1 MLRKN
6 KRYFPTR
13 LALLVCV
20 LLIAST
26 VYALLFF
33 ILERHI
39 FAVKALVFVLKII
52 FALSI
57 MSSEIYAEAKCSWV
71 FFTLLLPHVAIPAYI
86 IFCRGQLTK
95 KEKRILDSI
104 PKRKPKT
111 EPFYRKMCLK
121 CDDNFTFLRE
131 MSNFSDADLYINTSA
146 KYIPDAEKMIEM
158 LTLDIMKAKKFI
170 FLEFYTIAAGEVFGN
185 ICELLIEKA
194 KSGVEVKIIYD
205 EIGSLMRLP
214 EEFPAL
220 MRENGIAAV
229 ANASLLGSFQG
240 GLNNRNH
247 RKIAVID
254 GEAAYTGG
262 INLADE
268 YIYSNASLGK
278 WKDSAVRIEGEGVDA
293 LTYTF
298 LSDFSLISEMEN
310 DFSKYY
316 KYRKKRCNGAALIFS
331 DGPSPFYKEK
341 SGEKIIL
348 SMLAAAEKSFYVT
361 TPYLVCNRELFSAM
375 LGAVRRGVKLKIA
388 IPKKADRFLCGI
400 LTQHYAARLSEIGAD
415 VYVYTPG
422 FLHSKTYCCDGKYL
436 MCGTVNLDY
445 RSLCHNFENGILFA
459 EHDLIPEAVRDVE
472 EIFSVSEPYGK
483 RKERL
488 LLRIV
493 GAAMEIFAPLF

>member
-1 MLRKN
+1 MLIKN
-6 KRYFPTR
+6 KRYFPTK
-13 LALLVCV
+13 LALLVSV
-20 LLIAST
+20 LIIAST
-26 VYALLFF
+26 VYAFLFF
-33 ILERHI
+33 ILERRI
-39 FAVKALVFVLKII
+39 FAVKAMVFVFKII
-52 FALSI
+52 FALFI

-86 IFCRGQLTK
+86 IFCRSKLTK

-104 PKRKPKT
+104 SKRKPKI
-111 EPFYRKMCLK
+111 ELFDRKMRLK
-121 CDDNFTFLRE
+121 CNENFAFLRE

-146 KYIPDAEKMIEM
+146 KYISDAQKMIDM
-158 LTLDIMKAKKFI
+158 LTLDIMKSKKFV
-170 FLEFYTIAAGEVFGN
+170 FLEFYTIASGKIFGN

-205 EIGSLMRLP
+205 EIGSLTRIP
-214 EEFPAL
+214 EEFPSL
-220 MRENGIAAV
+220 MREHGITAV
-229 ANASLLGSFQG
+229 ANASIFGSFQG

-247 RKIAVID
+247 RKIAIID
-254 GEAAYTGG
+254 GEIAYTGG

-268 YIYSNASLGK
+268 YVYSNTSLGK

-293 LTYTF
+293 LTHTF
-298 LSDFSLISEMEN
+298 LSDFSLICETEN
-310 DFSKYY
+310 NFSKYY
-316 KYRKKRCNGAALIFS
+316 KYRKKQCNGAALIFS

-348 SMLAAAEKSFYVT
+348 SMLAAAEKSFYIT
-361 TPYLVCNRELFSAM
+361 TPYLVCNREVFAAM
-375 LGAVRRGVKLKIA
+375 RGAIRRGVKLRIA
-388 IPKKADRFLCGI
+388 IPSKTDSFFCGI
-400 LTQHYAARLSEIGAD
+400 LTQHYAARLCEIGAEIC
-415 VYVYTPG
+415 VYTPG

-459 EHDLIPEAVRDVE
+459 EHDLIPEAMRDVE
-472 EIFSVSEPYGK
+472 EIFSVSKPYDK

-488 LLRIV
+488 ILRIL

>member
-6 KRYFPTR
+6 KRYFPTK
-13 LALLVCV
+13 LALLVSV
-20 LLIAST
+20 LIIAST

-33 ILERHI
+33 ILESRI

-52 FALSI
+52 FALFI

-86 IFCRGQLTK
+86 IFCRGKLTK
-95 KEKRILDSI
+95 KETAVLDLISE
-104 PKRKPKT
+104 RKPKI
-111 EPFYRKMCLK
+111 EPFDRKMCLK
-121 CDDNFTFLRE
+121 CNDNFAFLRE
-131 MSNFSDADLYINTSA
+131 MSNFSDAELYINTSA
-146 KYIPDAEKMIEM
+146 KYISDAKKMIDM
-158 LTLDIMKAKKFI
+158 LTFDIMKSKRFI

-185 ICELLIEKA
+185 ICDLLIEKA

-205 EIGSLMRLP
+205 EIGSLTRLP
-214 EEFPAL
+214 EEFPSL
-220 MRENGIAAV
+220 MREHGIAAV

-254 GEAAYTGG
+254 GEVAYTGG

-268 YIYSNASLGK
+268 YIHANASLGK

-298 LSDFSLISEMEN
+298 LSDFSIVSEIEN

-316 KYRKKRCNGAALIFS
+316 KYRKKRCKGAALIFS

-348 SMLAAAEKSFYVT
+348 SMLACAEKSFYVT
-361 TPYLVCNRELFSAM
+361 TPYLVCNREVLSAM
-375 LGAVRRGVKLKIA
+375 RGAVRRGVKLSIA
-388 IPKKADRFLCGI
+388 IPAKADRFLCGI

-415 VYVYTPG
+415 IHVYTPG

-459 EHDLIPEAVRDVE
+459 EHDVISEAMRDVE
-472 EIFSVSEPYGK
+472 EIFSVSEPYAK
-483 RKERL
+483 RKEHPF
-488 LLRIV
+488 LRIV
-493 GAAMEIFAPLF
+493 GAVMEIFAPLF